1 MKDDLNQII
10 PENERR
16 EIGKLFARGL
26 TLAAQA
32 RVNDLRASMCLPPQP
47 VQPPTKDDFRIP
59 VEDREAKDDE

>member
-32 RVNDLRASMCLPPQP
+32 RVNDLRASMGLPPQP
-47 VQPPTKDDFRIP
+47 AHP
-59 VEDREAKDDE
+59 VDEEDYRLPMENGDERE